1 MKIYSEEKWKKVR
14 LEECAVITMGQSP
27 ASTTY
32 NYEKEGIPF
41 YQGNADFGDIYPK
54 IKCYC
59 TKPIKIAN
67 KEEILLSVRAPVGK
81 INIANTLCCIG
92 RGLCSIKVKENK
104 CEMKFLYYLLKSKEK
119 NLNERAN
126 GSTFKAINKNQI
138 SEIDFYLPNIEI
150 QKKIVLILD
159 KLVEIL
165 RDKKEI
171 LLQLEEL
178 SKSIFIEMFGDL
190 NFKHRVWERK
200 KFSELC
206 QINPTKNEI
215 KELEDNIEVSFI
227 PMSAVSI
234 DGIVNVA
241 EKVKLKK
248 VKTGFT
254 FFKENDVLFA
264 KITPCMENGKGG
276 IVKNLKNGI
285 GFGSTEFHVL
295 RPLKNISTSYWLY
308 YVTMLPQFRKNAENM
323 MTGSGGQKRVPS
335 SYFETLKINV
345 PSIELQNQFAERIKI
360 IEKSK
365 IEIQKSIEETQK
377 LFDSLMEKYF
387 G

>member
-81 INIANTLCCIG
+81 INIANTRCCIG

-178 SKSIFIEMFGDL
+178 SKSIFEEELGDL
-190 NFKHRVWERK
+190 RTNEKNW
-200 KFSELC
+200 KFITLQNICDVRDGTHDSPKYVAEGYPLITSKNILEDKIDFFNVNYISKLDLEK
-206 QINPTKNEI
+206 INKRSKVDRGDILMPMIGTIGNPLIVDIEKEFAIKNVALLKFDKLKQDNIFIKEILSSNYFLSIIKEKNRGGTQKFLSLNDIRNISIPIVPEEI
-215 KELEDNIEVSFI
+215 K
-227 PMSAVSI
+227 
-234 DGIVNVA
+234 
-241 EKVKLKK
+241 
-248 VKTGFT
+248 
-254 FFKENDVLFA
+254 A
-264 KITPCMENGKGG
+264 KIIFTS
-276 IVKNLKNGI
+276 NL
-285 GFGSTEFHVL
+285 V
-295 RPLKNISTSYWLY
+295 
-308 YVTMLPQFRKNAENM
+308 Q
-323 MTGSGGQKRVPS
+323 
-335 SYFETLKINV
+335 
-345 PSIELQNQFAERIKI
+345 
-360 IEKSK
+360 KSK

>member
-81 INIANTLCCIG
+81 INIANTRCCIG

-178 SKSIFIEMFGDL
+178 SKSIFEEELGDL
-190 NFKHRVWERK
+190 RTNEKNW
-200 KFSELC
+200 KFITLQNICDVRDGTHDSPKYVAEGYPLITSKNILEDKIDFFNVNYISKLDLEK
-206 QINPTKNEI
+206 INKRSKVDRGDILMPMIGTIGNPLIVDIEKEFAIKNVALLKFDKLKQDNIFIKEILSSNYFLSIIKEKNRGGTQKFLSLNDIRNISIPIVPEEI
-215 KELEDNIEVSFI
+215 K
-227 PMSAVSI
+227 
-234 DGIVNVA
+234 
-241 EKVKLKK
+241 
-248 VKTGFT
+248 
-254 FFKENDVLFA
+254 A
-264 KITPCMENGKGG
+264 KIIFTS
-276 IVKNLKNGI
+276 NL
-285 GFGSTEFHVL
+285 V
-295 RPLKNISTSYWLY
+295 
-308 YVTMLPQFRKNAENM
+308 Q
-323 MTGSGGQKRVPS
+323 
-335 SYFETLKINV
+335 
-345 PSIELQNQFAERIKI
+345 
-360 IEKSK
+360 KSK
-365 IEIQKSIEETQK
+365 IEKQKSIEETQK

>member
-178 SKSIFIEMFGDL
+178 SKSIFEEELGDL
-190 NFKHRVWERK
+190 RTNEKNW
-200 KFSELC
+200 KFIALQNICDVRDGTHDSPKYVAEGYPLITSKNILEDKIDFFNVNYISKLDLEK
-206 QINPTKNEI
+206 INKRSKVDRGDILMPMIGTIGNPLIVDVEKEFAIKNVALLKFNKLKQDNIFI
-215 KELEDNIEVSFI
+215 KEILSSNYFLSIIKEKNRGGTQKFLSLNDIRNISIPIVPEEVKARI
-227 PMSAVSI
+227 
-234 DGIVNVA
+234 
-241 EKVKLKK
+241 
-248 VKTGFT
+248 
-254 FFKENDVLFA
+254 
-264 KITPCMENGKGG
+264 
-276 IVKNLKNGI
+276 
-285 GFGSTEFHVL
+285 
-295 RPLKNISTSYWLY
+295 ISTSNLL
-308 YVTMLPQFRKNAENM
+308 T
-323 MTGSGGQKRVPS
+323 
-335 SYFETLKINV
+335 
-345 PSIELQNQFAERIKI
+345 
-360 IEKSK
+360 KSK
-365 IEIQKSIEETQK
+365 VR
-377 LFDSLMEKYF
+377 FF
-387 G
+387 RGVA

>member
-81 INIANTLCCIG
+81 INIANTRCCIG

-178 SKSIFIEMFGDL
+178 SKSIFIEMFGDPIKNEKKWIKIQL
-190 NFKHRVWERK
+190 QEECEIITGNTPSRK
-200 KFSELC
+200 EKEYYGNYIEWIKSDNIIPFTLY
-206 QINPTKNEI
+206 PTKAKEFLSEI
-215 KELEDNIEVSFI
+215 GVKKGRKIEKNNILMTCIAGSINSIGNVSITDREVSFNQQI
-227 PMSAVSI
+227 
-234 DGIVNVA
+234 
-241 EKVKLKK
+241 
-248 VKTGFT
+248 
-254 FFKENDVLFA
+254 
-264 KITPCMENGKGG
+264 
-276 IVKNLKNGI
+276 NGI
-285 GFGSTEFHVL
+285 KVQKNNVWFMFKQFEFSKKYIQSSITMS
-295 RPLKNISTSYWLY
+295 LKGILSKSKLSELY
-308 YVTMLPQFRKNAENM
+308 FIFP
-323 MTGSGGQKRVPS
+323 P
-335 SYFETLKINV
+335 
-345 PSIELQNQFAERIKI
+345 IELQNQFAERIKM

-365 IEIQKSIEETQK
+365 F
-377 LFDSLMEKYF
+377 LFEKYRIKDILNLNYKK
-387 G
+387 

>member
-81 INIANTLCCIG
+81 INIANTRCCIG

-178 SKSIFIEMFGDL
+178 SKSIFEEELGDL
-190 NFKHRVWERK
+190 RTNEKNW
-200 KFSELC
+200 KFIALQNICDVRDGTHDSPKYVAEGYPLITSKNILEDKIDFFYVNYISKLDLEK
-206 QINPTKNEI
+206 INKRSKVDRGDILMPMIGTIGNPLIVDVEKEFAIKNVALLKFNKLKQDNIFI
-215 KELEDNIEVSFI
+215 KEILSSNYFLSIIKEKNRGGTQKFLSLNDIRNISIPIVPEEV
-227 PMSAVSI
+227 
-234 DGIVNVA
+234 
-241 EKVKLKK
+241 K
-248 VKTGFT
+248 
-254 FFKENDVLFA
+254 A
-264 KITPCMENGKGG
+264 KI
-276 IVKNLKNGI
+276 
-285 GFGSTEFHVL
+285 
-295 RPLKNISTSYWLY
+295 ISTSNL
-308 YVTMLPQFRKNAENM
+308 VQ
-323 MTGSGGQKRVPS
+323 
-335 SYFETLKINV
+335 
-345 PSIELQNQFAERIKI
+345 
-360 IEKSK
+360 KSK

>member
-81 INIANTLCCIG
+81 INIANTHCCIG

-178 SKSIFIEMFGDL
+178 SKSIFIEMFGDPIKNEKKWIKIQL
-190 NFKHRVWERK
+190 QEECEIITGNTPSRK
-200 KFSELC
+200 EKEYYGNYIEWIKSDNIIPFTLY
-206 QINPTKNEI
+206 PTKAKEFLSEI
-215 KELEDNIEVSFI
+215 GVKKGRKIEKNNILMTCIAGSINSIGNVSITDREVSFNQQI
-227 PMSAVSI
+227 
-234 DGIVNVA
+234 
-241 EKVKLKK
+241 
-248 VKTGFT
+248 
-254 FFKENDVLFA
+254 
-264 KITPCMENGKGG
+264 
-276 IVKNLKNGI
+276 NGI
-285 GFGSTEFHVL
+285 KVQKNNVWFMFKQFEFSKKYIQSSITMS
-295 RPLKNISTSYWLY
+295 LKGILSKSKLSELY
-308 YVTMLPQFRKNAENM
+308 FIFP
-323 MTGSGGQKRVPS
+323 P
-335 SYFETLKINV
+335 
-345 PSIELQNQFAERIKI
+345 IELQNQFAERIKM

>member
-1 MKIYSEEKWKKVR
+1 MSSYKKIPLGEVASYINGYAFKPIDWGKSGLPIIRIQNLTDENKEFNYYEGNFDKKYLIVKGDILISWSASLGVYEWNKSDAILNQHIFKVVFDKIQIDKKYFFFALKKILKEAIKNTHGSTMKHITRPQFEKI
-14 LEECAVITMGQSP
+14 LF
-27 ASTTY
+27 
-32 NYEKEGIPF
+32 PF
-41 YQGNADFGDIYPK
+41 Y
-54 IKCYC
+54 
-59 TKPIKIAN
+59 
-67 KEEILLSVRAPVGK
+67 EL
-81 INIANTLCCIG
+81 
-92 RGLCSIKVKENK
+92 
-104 CEMKFLYYLLKSKEK
+104 EK
-119 NLNERAN
+119 
-126 GSTFKAINKNQI
+126 
-138 SEIDFYLPNIEI
+138 
-150 QKKIVLILD
+150 QKKIAKILENISNIIEKKKQ
-159 KLVEIL
+159 KLQKY
-165 RDKKEI
+165 DD
-171 LLQLEEL
+171 L

>member
-81 INIANTLCCIG
+81 INIANTRCCIG

-190 NFKHRVWERK
+190 SINNKNFEMK
-200 KFSELC
+200 K
-206 QINPTKNEI
+206 I
-215 KELEDNIEVSFI
+215 KEIAEIFIGVTYQPQDVVDLEEK
-227 PMSAVSI
+227 
-234 DGIVNVA
+234 GIV
-241 EKVKLKK
+241 
-248 VKTGFT
+248 
-254 FFKENDVLFA
+254 
-264 KITPCMENGKGG
+264 
-276 IVKNLKNGI
+276 
-285 GFGSTEFHVL
+285 VL
-295 RPLKNISTSYWLY
+295 RSGNIQNFMLDFKDRLKIKKDIREKFFVRSKDILMCSRNGSSNLVGKVAIIDNLTEKMTFGAFMTIIRSEYYTYLY
-308 YVTMLPQFRKNAENM
+308 NYFK
-323 MTGSGGQKRVPS
+323 S
-335 SYFETLKINV
+335 SYFKKSKIFRKTTTINQITKIELKNLIIPIPN
-345 PSIELQNQFAERIKI
+345 IELQNQFAERIKI

>member
-81 INIANTLCCIG
+81 INIANTRCCIG

-178 SKSIFIEMFGDL
+178 SKSIFEEELGDL
-190 NFKHRVWERK
+190 RTNEKNW
-200 KFSELC
+200 KFITLQNICDVRDGTHDSPKYVAEGYPLITSKNILEDKIDFFNVNYISKLDLEK
-206 QINPTKNEI
+206 INKRSKVDRGDILMPMIGTIGNPLIVDIEKEFAIKNVALLKFDKLKQDNIFIKEILSSNYFLSIIKEKNRGGTQKFLSLNDIRNISIPIVPEEI
-215 KELEDNIEVSFI
+215 KAKIIFTSNLVQ
-227 PMSAVSI
+227 
-234 DGIVNVA
+234 
-241 EKVKLKK
+241 KLK
-248 VKTGFT
+248 VR
-254 FFKENDVLFA
+254 FFRGVA
-264 KITPCMENGKGG
+264 
-276 IVKNLKNGI
+276 
-285 GFGSTEFHVL
+285 
-295 RPLKNISTSYWLY
+295 
-308 YVTMLPQFRKNAENM
+308 
-323 MTGSGGQKRVPS
+323 
-335 SYFETLKINV
+335 
-345 PSIELQNQFAERIKI
+345 
-360 IEKSK
+360 
-365 IEIQKSIEETQK
+365 
-377 LFDSLMEKYF
+377 
-387 G
+387 

>member
-81 INIANTLCCIG
+81 INIANTHCCIG

-178 SKSIFIEMFGDL
+178 SKSIFEEELGDL
-190 NFKHRVWERK
+190 RTNEKNW
-200 KFSELC
+200 KFITLQNICDVRDGTHDSPKYVAEGYPLITSKNILEDKIDFFNVNYISKLDLEK
-206 QINPTKNEI
+206 INKRSKVDRGDILMPMIGTIGNPLIVDIEKEFAIKNVALLKFDKLKQDNIFIKEILSSNYFLSIIKEKNRGGTQKFLSLNDIRNISIPIVPEEI
-215 KELEDNIEVSFI
+215 K
-227 PMSAVSI
+227 
-234 DGIVNVA
+234 
-241 EKVKLKK
+241 
-248 VKTGFT
+248 
-254 FFKENDVLFA
+254 A
-264 KITPCMENGKGG
+264 KIIFTS
-276 IVKNLKNGI
+276 NL
-285 GFGSTEFHVL
+285 V
-295 RPLKNISTSYWLY
+295 
-308 YVTMLPQFRKNAENM
+308 Q
-323 MTGSGGQKRVPS
+323 
-335 SYFETLKINV
+335 
-345 PSIELQNQFAERIKI
+345 
-360 IEKSK
+360 KSK

>member
-32 NYEKEGIPF
+32 NYEKEGSPF

-81 INIANTLCCIG
+81 INIANTRCCIG

-178 SKSIFIEMFGDL
+178 SKSIFEEELGDL
-190 NFKHRVWERK
+190 RTNEKNW
-200 KFSELC
+200 KFITLQNICDVRDGTHDSPKYVAEGYPLITSKNILEDKIDFFNVNYISKLDLEK
-206 QINPTKNEI
+206 INKRSKVDRGDILMPMIGTIGNPLIVDIEKEFAIKNVALLKFDKLKQDNIFIKEILSSNYFLSIIKEKNRGGTQKFLSLNDIRNISIPIVPEEI
-215 KELEDNIEVSFI
+215 K
-227 PMSAVSI
+227 
-234 DGIVNVA
+234 
-241 EKVKLKK
+241 
-248 VKTGFT
+248 
-254 FFKENDVLFA
+254 A
-264 KITPCMENGKGG
+264 KIIFTS
-276 IVKNLKNGI
+276 NL
-285 GFGSTEFHVL
+285 V
-295 RPLKNISTSYWLY
+295 
-308 YVTMLPQFRKNAENM
+308 Q
-323 MTGSGGQKRVPS
+323 
-335 SYFETLKINV
+335 
-345 PSIELQNQFAERIKI
+345 
-360 IEKSK
+360 KSK

>member
-81 INIANTLCCIG
+81 INIANTRCCIG

-138 SEIDFYLPNIEI
+138 SEINFYLPNIKI

-171 LLQLEEL
+171 LLQLDEL
-178 SKSIFIEMFGDL
+178 SKSIFEEELGDL
-190 NFKHRVWERK
+190 RTNEKNW
-200 KFSELC
+200 KFITLQNICDVRDGTHDSPKYVAEGYPLITSKNILEDKIDFFNVNYISKLDLEK
-206 QINPTKNEI
+206 INKRSKVDRGDILMPMIGTIGNPLIVDIEKEFAIKNVALLKFDKLKQDNIFIKEILSSNYFLSIIKEKNRGGTQKFLSLNDIRNISIPIVPEEI
-215 KELEDNIEVSFI
+215 K
-227 PMSAVSI
+227 
-234 DGIVNVA
+234 
-241 EKVKLKK
+241 
-248 VKTGFT
+248 
-254 FFKENDVLFA
+254 A
-264 KITPCMENGKGG
+264 KIIFTS
-276 IVKNLKNGI
+276 NL
-285 GFGSTEFHVL
+285 V
-295 RPLKNISTSYWLY
+295 
-308 YVTMLPQFRKNAENM
+308 Q
-323 MTGSGGQKRVPS
+323 
-335 SYFETLKINV
+335 
-345 PSIELQNQFAERIKI
+345 
-360 IEKSK
+360 KSK

>member
-81 INIANTLCCIG
+81 INIANTRCCIG

-190 NFKHRVWERK
+190 SINNKNFEMK
-200 KFSELC
+200 K
-206 QINPTKNEI
+206 I
-215 KELEDNIEVSFI
+215 KEIAEIFIGVTYQPQDVVDLEEK
-227 PMSAVSI
+227 
-234 DGIVNVA
+234 GIV
-241 EKVKLKK
+241 
-248 VKTGFT
+248 
-254 FFKENDVLFA
+254 
-264 KITPCMENGKGG
+264 
-276 IVKNLKNGI
+276 
-285 GFGSTEFHVL
+285 VL
-295 RPLKNISTSYWLY
+295 RSGNIQNFMLDFKDRLKIKKDIREKFFVRSKDILMCSRNGSSNLVGKVAIIDNLTEKMTFGAFMTIIRSEYYTYLY
-308 YVTMLPQFRKNAENM
+308 NYFK
-323 MTGSGGQKRVPS
+323 S
-335 SYFETLKINV
+335 SYFKKSKIFRKTTTINQITKIELKNLIIPIPN
-345 PSIELQNQFAERIKI
+345 IELQNQFAERIKI

-365 IEIQKSIEETQK
+365 VR
-377 LFDSLMEKYF
+377 FF
-387 G
+387 RGVA